1 MKIKIR
7 NFKYII
13 FIFITL
19 FTIYFKSVGLAY
31 ETINQ
36 KDFSISLVK
45 RKVLY
50 SKNYIDDK
58 SANSLLDN
66 SSKELNNSINVNLF
80 NFYKINK
87 REEEFKDGK

>member
-36 KDFSISLVK
+36 KDFSISLIK

-87 REEEFKDGK
+87 REEESTDGK

>member
-36 KDFSISLVK
+36 KDFSISLIK

-87 REEEFKDGK
+87 REEEFTDGK

>member
-19 FTIYFKSVGLAY
+19 FIIYFKSVGLAY

-58 SANSLLDN
+58 SLNSLLDN
-66 SSKELNNSINVNLF
+66 SFKELNNSINVNLF
-80 NFYKINK
+80 NFYKINR
-87 REEEFKDGK
+87 REEEFTDGK

>member
-1 MKIKIR
+1 MKIKLR

-13 FIFITL
+13 FIYIAL
-19 FTIYFKSVGLAY
+19 LTIYFNSISLAY

-36 KDFSISLVK
+36 KDFSISLIK

-66 SSKELNNSINVNLF
+66 SNKELTNSINVNLF

-87 REEEFKDGK
+87 IKEEFTHGK

>member
-1 MKIKIR
+1 MKIKLR

-13 FIFITL
+13 FIFIAL

-36 KDFSISLVK
+36 KDFSISLIK

-87 REEEFKDGK
+87 REEEFTDGK

>member
-1 MKIKIR
+1 MKIKLR

-19 FTIYFKSVGLAY
+19 FIIYFNSVGLAY

-80 NFYKINK
+80 NFYKINR
-87 REEEFKDGK
+87 REEEFTDGK